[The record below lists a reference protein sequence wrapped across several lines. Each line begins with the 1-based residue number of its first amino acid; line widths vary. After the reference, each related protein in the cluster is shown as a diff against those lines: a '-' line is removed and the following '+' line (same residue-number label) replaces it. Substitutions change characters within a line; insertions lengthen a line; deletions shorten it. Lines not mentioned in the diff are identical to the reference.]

1 MVEKIK
7 APLLTIMSA
16 SESNGSSETTYI
28 VLEHIE
34 YVIKY
39 MNGKSQYEKDFKY
52 FYCKID
58 EPTYIKNIKVK
69 ILGML
74 ANEYNLGDTPIMWT
88 CKSQ

>member
-1 MVEKIK
+1 M
-7 APLLTIMSA
+7 LTIMSA
-16 SESNGSSETTYI
+16 SESNGSSETTFI

-39 MNGKSQYEKDFKY
+39 MNGKNQYEKDFKY
-52 FYCKID
+52 FYCKVD

-74 ANEYNLGDTPIMWT
+74 ANEYNLGDMLNELNEYANDVDV
-88 CKSQ
+88 